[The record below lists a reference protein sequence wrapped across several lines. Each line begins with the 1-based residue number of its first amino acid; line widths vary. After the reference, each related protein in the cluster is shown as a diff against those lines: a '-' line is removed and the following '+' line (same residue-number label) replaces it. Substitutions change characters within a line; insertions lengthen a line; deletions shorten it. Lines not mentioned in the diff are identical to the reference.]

1 VSRTQWTEHPKV
13 LGLRRRYAVV
23 NGGVRA
29 ADNFRRHRTGRNA
42 ALVAHYGFLSVFPL
56 MIVFTTILGLV
67 LEGHPHLRDTIL
79 DSVFSKVPIIGDTV
93 ARDPASLTGSWT
105 VLVIGLLTALW
116 AALKAFNVLQMA
128 LDDVAEVHIDER
140 PTMVSTRLRSL
151 VGIGVIGGAQVGAAT
166 LSVLVAQS
174 RFDLG
179 SRSLLAL
186 ATVALNIAA
195 LAGTYRW
202 LCSRP
207 PSWLGALPGAVVGG
221 IAFSVLQYI
230 GTTVVARAIAHAS
243 PVYGTFASV
252 IGLMAWLSLHA
263 MIALSGA
270 ELNAILPLAPL
281 HESAIMDA

>member
-1 VSRTQWTEHPKV
+1 
-13 LGLRRRYAVV
+13 
-23 NGGVRA
+23 
-29 ADNFRRHRTGRNA
+29 
-42 ALVAHYGFLSVFPL
+42 
-56 MIVFTTILGLV
+56 MIVLTTILGLV

-93 ARDPASLTGSWT
+93 SRDPASLTGSWT

-116 AALKAFNVLQMA
+116 AGLKAFNVLQMA
-128 LDDVAEVHIDER
+128 LDDVAEVHID
-140 PTMVSTRLRSL
+140 
-151 VGIGVIGGAQVGAAT
+151 VIGGAQVGAAT

-221 IAFSVLQYI
+221 FAFSVLQYI
-230 GTTVVARAIAHAS
+230 GTSVVARAIAHAS

-281 HESAIMDA
+281 HEPATMEA

>member
-1 VSRTQWTEHPKV
+1 
-13 LGLRRRYAVV
+13 
-23 NGGVRA
+23 
-29 ADNFRRHRTGRNA
+29 
-42 ALVAHYGFLSVFPL
+42 
-56 MIVFTTILGLV
+56 MIVLTTILGLV

-93 ARDPASLTGSWT
+93 SRDPASLTGSWT

-116 AALKAFNVLQMA
+116 AGLKAFNVLQMA

-221 IAFSVLQYI
+221 FAFSVLQYI
-230 GTTVVARAIAHAS
+230 GTSVVARAIAHAS

-281 HESAIMDA
+281 HEPATMEA